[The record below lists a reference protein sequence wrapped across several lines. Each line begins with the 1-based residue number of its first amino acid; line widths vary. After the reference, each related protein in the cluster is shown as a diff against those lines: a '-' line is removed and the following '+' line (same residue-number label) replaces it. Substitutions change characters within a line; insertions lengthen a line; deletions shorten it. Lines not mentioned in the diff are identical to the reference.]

1 MVGPGIY
8 DIHSPRVPTLDE
20 LKGRLLAM
28 LKYIP
33 AERMFANPDCG
44 LKTRDWPETEAALRA
59 MVQAVRAVRK
69 QLGLQA

>member
-8 DIHSPRVPTLDE
+8 DIHSPRVPTVEE
-20 LKGRLLAM
+20 LKARMLAM

-44 LKTRDWPETEAALRA
+44 LKTRDWPETEAALKA
-59 MVQAVRAVRK
+59 MADAVKEVRK
-69 QLGLQA
+69 QIA